1 MAKKAPKVIPNE
13 AIPPLESRVVSGA
26 DGKPYLEL
34 NDAMHTFYRRTMG
47 ELSPF
52 FLAIRDE
59 KKMIGAK
66 CTKCGIVRVPP
77 FAEYCPDCDFAPTTA
92 VEVGQTGKMLSTPPI
107 TYFANSMFQ
116 EQVPFGRGRVI
127 LEGAD
132 TALSMNL
139 YTTTGILVPGI
150 YKKGTEVK
158 IVFRNNRLGRI
169 TDIFGLPASELDAG
183 RLEKKGLLEKEISWE
198 AAVEPKL
205 PAASAKATAAF
216 DKTFQRIKKVAE
228 ELNSIDRAKK
238 DIAGWKRVVL
248 VKAPGGKFIINIDDG
263 DLSVKKGGTTKQD
276 FTMVTQKPETLLK
289 GLAYEGSLTEAIMKS
304 ELWISKNVEF
314 MTVFKLERMA
324 RSMARS
330 KK

>member
-1 MAKKAPKVIPNE
+1 
-13 AIPPLESRVVSGA
+13 
-26 DGKPYLEL
+26 
-34 NDAMHTFYRRTMG
+34 MG
-47 ELSPF
+47 EHSPF
-52 FLAIRDE
+52 FLAIRDDR
-59 KKMIGAK
+59 KIVGGK
-66 CTKCGIVRVPP
+66 CSKCGIVRVPP
-77 FAEYCPDCDFAPTTA
+77 MAEYCPDCDFAPTEI

-132 TALSMNL
+132 TALSINL

-158 IVFRNNRLGRI
+158 LIFRNNRLGRI
-169 TDIFGLPASELDAG
+169 TDIFGLPAAELT
-183 RLEKKGLLEKEISWE
+183 LEQLGKKGLLEKEIDWE

-205 PAASAKATAAF
+205 AAATAKATAAF
-216 DKTFQRIKKVAE
+216 DKAFERIKKVAA
-228 ELNSIDRAKK
+228 ELNSIERAKK
-238 DIAGWKRVVL
+238 DIAGWKRVIL
-248 VKAPGGKFIINIDDG
+248 VKAPGGKLVISIDDG
-263 DLSVKKGGTTKQD
+263 ELAVKKGGTTKQD

-289 GLAYEGSLTEAIMKS
+289 GLSYEGSLTEAIMKA